1 MNLELIA
8 YLKKQSQFTPVP
20 ELQEK
25 LDLGRDQ
32 VFTDVEALM
41 ELGYSIEFH
50 PYLGVKLLDIP
61 DKFLKHEIRDDLNT
75 KVVGRKI
82 KTYDQVT
89 STNETAWG
97 LVETDEECKDGTVVL
112 AESQTSGRG
121 RMGREWHSA
130 PGAGIWASVVLR
142 CHVPG
147 DKVAFLTAGA
157 ALAIANMLHQFIHL
171 PAEIKWP
178 NDIMIRGRKVC
189 GILVEARSNQPDV
202 YVLGIGM
209 NVNQLREDFP
219 ESLRATATSLRLE
232 RPGARPLNRVRVL
245 RPLLFYLDRV
255 YAQLKKKKWDRLAEA
270 WSEFVHMGG
279 KQVSLSQGGEEFR
292 GTVTRIHPSEG
303 ITLKIGEEQR
313 VFAAESVSGVR
324 ELPRETIESEQV
336 EHEHHTGNP

>member
-25 LDLGRDQ
+25 LDIGRDQ
-32 VFTDVEALM
+32 IFTDVEALI
-41 ELGYSIEFH
+41 EEGYSIEFH

-61 DKFLKHEIRDDLNT
+61 DRFLKHEIRDDLNT
-75 KVVGRKI
+75 KLIGRKLKI
-82 KTYDQVT
+82 HDSVT
-89 STNETAWG
+89 STNETAWELLEG
-97 LVETDEECKDGTVVL
+97 DEETKDGAVVI
-112 AESQTSGRG
+112 AESQSRGRG

-130 PGAGIWASVVLR
+130 KGAGLWLSVALK
-142 CHVPG
+142 CSIPG
-147 DKVAFLTAGA
+147 DKVAFLTGGA
-157 ALAIANMLHQFIHL
+157 ALAIANMLQQFIHL

-189 GILVEARSNQPDV
+189 GILVEARSNHPDT

-219 ESLRATATSLRLE
+219 ENLRATATSLRLE

-255 YAQLKKKKWDRLAEA
+255 YAQIKKKKWDRLAEA

-279 KQVSLSQGGEEFR
+279 KPVSLQQGGEEFK
-292 GTVTRIHPSEG
+292 GTVVRVHPADG
-303 ITLKIGEEQR
+303 ITLKIGDEQKT
-313 VFAAESVSGVR
+313 FSAESVMNVR
-324 ELPRETIESEQV
+324 ELPRESEV
-336 EHEHHTGNP
+336 SEKTPSEEATT